1 LAPDGWLEH
10 RWDAQTGM
18 ECAPIRCDRHTRYG
32 REIVEQKAK
41 ATLSVALTLGVLVLA
56 GFVGVSYA
64 VSQDD
69 ATVAHYANDR
79 ANHHPVHEV
88 N

>member
-1 LAPDGWLEH
+1 
-10 RWDAQTGM
+10 
-18 ECAPIRCDRHTRYG
+18 
-32 REIVEQKAK
+32 VEQKAK
-41 ATLSVALTLGVLVLA
+41 AMLIVALTLGVLVLA

-69 ATVAHYANDR
+69 ATVTHYANDR